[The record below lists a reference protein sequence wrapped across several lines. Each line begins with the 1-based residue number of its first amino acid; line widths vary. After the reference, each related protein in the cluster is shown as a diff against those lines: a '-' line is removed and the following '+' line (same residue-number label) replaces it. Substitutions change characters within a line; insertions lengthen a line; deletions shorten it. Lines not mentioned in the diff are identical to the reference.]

1 MEFHRVF
8 FSYNANNTFLL
19 IIEISD
25 FIQAK

>member
-8 FSYNANNTFLL
+8 FSYNTNNTSLL

-25 FIQAK
+25 FIQVK